1 MMGGMSHARPDRR
14 QPEIE
19 PREQFFRALRACLTD
34 GSFGK
39 LVFSKPRGG
48 PVGLQRIDVRR
59 IVLHGEPH
67 MSFVQRRGVQ
77 DITRNLPVGEGLAEA
92 ERLAGDPFHH
102 VHLFAGG
109 EELQL
114 RLGKKGNSHLS
125 RSAAAAAAPPADAG
139 HDRPRHRQ
147 VDPSRP
153 FLVELGVTTSQQQV
167 VPAMAKKW
175 RQIDKFVELFA
186 GAIGRS
192 QLADETAL
200 RVVDFGAGKGY
211 LTFAVHDWLVGR
223 GVAAEVVGVELRQ
236 DLVDEGNQRA
246 LRLGCAGLRFERG
259 AVQQREPAPLHVLI
273 ALHACDTAT
282 DHALF
287 LGVRGG
293 AEVILCAPCC
303 HKEVR
308 PQLRSPEPLRAIL
321 RHGVHQERE
330 AEMLTDGLRAL
341 LLEAHGYD
349 AQVFEFVS
357 PEHTQKNKMILAVRR
372 RNAAPDP
379 AATAEVAAV
388 KRFYG
393 LEHLALE
400 RLLQGAG

>member
-1 MMGGMSHARPDRR
+1 
-14 QPEIE
+14 
-19 PREQFFRALRACLTD
+19 
-34 GSFGK
+34 
-39 LVFSKPRGG
+39 
-48 PVGLQRIDVRR
+48 
-59 IVLHGEPH
+59 
-67 MSFVQRRGVQ
+67 
-77 DITRNLPVGEGLAEA
+77 
-92 ERLAGDPFHH
+92 

-114 RLGKKGNSHLS
+114 RIGKKGNSHLS
-125 RSAAAAAAPPADAG
+125 RSTAPQAPPPAEAA
-139 HDRPRHRQ
+139 HDRNRHRQ
-147 VDPSRP
+147 IDPGRP
-153 FLVELGVTTSQQQV
+153 FLVELGVTTAAHQV
-167 VPAMAKKW
+167 VPAMARKW

-192 QLADETAL
+192 VLADAKAL

-211 LTFAVHDWLVGR
+211 LTFAVHDWLTAR

-236 DLVDEGNQRA
+236 DLVEQGNERA
-246 LRLGCAGLRFERG
+246 ARLGCAGLSFERG
-259 AVQQREPAPLHVLI
+259 SVQQQQPAPLHVLI

-321 RHGVHQERE
+321 RHGVHQDQE

-341 LLEAHGYD
+341 LLQAHGYD

-372 RNAAPDP
+372 RNGAPDP
-379 AATAEVAAV
+379 SAGAEIAAV
-388 KRFYG
+388 KQFYG
-393 LEHLALE
+393 LAGISLE
-400 RLLQGAG
+400 RLLDGGT